1 MNSSKKQKLGFRRQR
16 RTGATA
22 VEFALVAPIFFMFI
36 AASFEFSRLNVI
48 RHTADNAA
56 YEAARKAIVPG
67 ATSAEAVTKAN
78 DTLRVVNTVGAVVTV
93 NPTTLGPDTEEVTV
107 TVNVLM
113 DQNGWIIP
121 RLIGSRTIQSSSTL
135 QTERTGQ

>member
-1 MNSSKKQKLGFRRQR
+1 M
-16 RTGATA
+16 
-22 VEFALVAPIFFMFI
+22 FM